1 MSTYSRGYS
10 YNPINNT
17 LSLSATFIKKASRLG
32 TEEYN
37 ILLQYQKDHPKLT
50 IAEMEKKPSEHKRE
64 SITYVRME
72 GVINHCRDK
81 EVRMAQYKR
90 MRTLAE
96 MQDAPFH
103 KLKVWFLANYA
114 NYDSMD
120 DVDDEGFFLPK
131 TKEQVMAEKKAAE
144 DAKAAQSASNIT
156 ELSVVV

>member
-37 ILLQYQKDHPKLT
+37 IVLQYQKDHPKLT

-64 SITYVRME
+64 SITYARME

-103 KLKVWFLANYA
+103 KLKVWFLTNYA

-131 TKEQVMAEKKAAE
+131 TKEQVMSEKKAAE
-144 DAKAAQSASNIT
+144 YAKAAQSASNIT
-156 ELSVVV
+156 ELSAVV